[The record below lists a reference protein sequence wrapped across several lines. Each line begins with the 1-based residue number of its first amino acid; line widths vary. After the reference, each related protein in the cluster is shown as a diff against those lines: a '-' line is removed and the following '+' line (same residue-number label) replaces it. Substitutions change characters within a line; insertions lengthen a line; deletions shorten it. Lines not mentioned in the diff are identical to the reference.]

1 MAWGNQGLSHY
12 EYGAGS
18 WSKYF
23 WDSSYNP
30 GATKE
35 LCMANCTTYAYGRVR
50 ENGLPRPVTQFRNAN
65 NWHLYVNTADNWQK
79 IDYTSGMALQPGDIV
94 EWQANHVAV
103 VETNGT
109 NPYISSSWYTECAL
123 RYDNVSSLQV
133 ISGWMVSNKPGRFYR
148 YVTLTTEN
156 SAAGDGQ
163 YPKYVLRHTGGGG
176 GGSDTPAVSVSPS
189 SYTTTLGSEEDYID
203 FNFTITVTGIPANED
218 AGSAISFS
226 NNCYRYA
233 YTSNWVYT
241 TYTSGGVTYRKA
253 VRSLIVRYDRLH
265 DYAYTDNA
273 YMYYNKVFT
282 NGSVS
287 SSTRMRITIEA
298 VATIDTDDIIMF
310 IKALAKRRKKRSHT
324 KIY

>member
-35 LCMANCTTYAYGRVR
+35 LCMANCTTYTYGRVR
-50 ENGLPRPVTQFRNAN
+50 ENGLPRPVTQFRDAN
-65 NWHLYVNTADNWQK
+65 NWHLYVNTAENWQK
-79 IDYTSGMALQPGDIV
+79 LDYTSGMALQPGDIV

-109 NPYISSSWYTECAL
+109 NPYVSASWYTDTVL
-123 RYDNVSSLQV
+123 RTDSVSSLQV
-133 ISGWMVSNKPGRFYR
+133 ISGWMVSNVPNRFYH

-156 SAAGDGQ
+156 SNAGDGQ
-163 YPKYVLRHTGGGG
+163 YPRYVLRYTGGSSGG
-176 GGSDTPAVSVSPS
+176 DTPDVTFSPA
-189 SYTTTLGSEEDYID
+189 SYTTTMASNLDYID
-203 FNFTITVTGIPANED
+203 FNYTVTVTGIPVNED
-218 AGSAISFS
+218 AGSGISFS

-233 YTSNWVYT
+233 YTSNWQYT
-241 TYTSGGVTYRKA
+241 TYTSGGTTYRKG

-273 YMYYNKVFT
+273 YMYYNKAFS
-282 NGSVS
+282 NGSAS
-287 SSTRMRITIEA
+287 GSTRMRITVEA
-298 VATIDTDDIIMF
+298 AEHIDEDDIITF
-310 IKALAKRRKKRSHT
+310 IKALYRRRKKRANI